1 MKIILSPAKS
11 LDFESQQVLGAQT
24 QPLLGQQAQNVMTK
38 LAKKS
43 AKSLQKL
50 QSISDNLATLNFERN
65 QQWRFPAEGPSR
77 QAILAFTGDVYQG
90 LQANEFTEEDI
101 DFAAQHLYILSGAYG
116 ILRPTDL
123 IMPYR
128 LEMGTKLTVG
138 RAKNLYQYWAKP
150 LGQYLKEN
158 LLADEFIL
166 NLASKEYFKAWKTSG
181 IKNPVINVDFK
192 DKSRGKYKIISFF
205 AKKARGTMAKFVIQ
219 HRINSPNQLKE
230 FNLGGYYYHPQEST
244 ENHLVFLRDEV
255 AR

>member
-11 LDFESQQVLGAQT
+11 LNFESQQAIGAQT
-24 QPLLGQQAQNVMTK
+24 QPPLGQQARNVMAK
-38 LAKKS
+38 LSKKS
-43 AKSLQKL
+43 TKSLEKL
-50 QSISDNLATLNFERN
+50 QGISESLASLNFERN
-65 QQWRFPAEGPSR
+65 QNWQFPAKGLSR
-77 QAILAFTGDVYQG
+77 QAVLAFTGDVYQG
-90 LQANEFTEEDI
+90 LEAHEFTEEDM

-116 ILRPTDL
+116 ILKPTDV

-138 RAKNLYQYWAKP
+138 RAKNLYQYWSKTLA
-150 LGQYLKEN
+150 QYLNEN
-158 LLADEFIL
+158 LPADEFIL
-166 NLASKEYFKAWKTSG
+166 NLASKEYFKVWETTG

-205 AKKARGTMAKFVIQ
+205 AKKARGTMAKFVIH
-219 HRINSPNQLKE
+219 HRINSPHKLKE

-255 AR
+255 VK